1 MEWFNLY
8 CMVIFV
14 DGLVPLS
21 NIGGTGYVDDIET
34 GTLLYPLLGIL
45 VNRACVCLFRL
56 CLDTILMC
64 VD

>member
-8 CMVIFV
+8 YMVIFV
-14 DGLVPLS
+14 GGLVPLS
-21 NIGGTGYVDDIET
+21 NIGGTGYVDDIEK

-45 VNRACVCLFRL
+45 VNRACVYLFRL
-56 CLDTILMC
+56 CLDIILMC

>member
-1 MEWFNLY
+1 MEWFKLY

-34 GTLLYPLLGIL
+34 GTLVSIAWNSGESCL
-45 VNRACVCLFRL
+45 CLFIPIVLRHHPN
-56 CLDTILMC
+56 
-64 VD
+64 VR